1 MKSKFTDASI
11 LLAGLATGLAALI
24 LTKMGNPANMGFCI
38 ACFLRD
44 LAGAIGLHQAAK
56 LQYLRPEI
64 IGIVLGAFALSFI
77 QKECALAFLGCPLRM
92 VIRLGGG
99 DFNAI
104 TGLVGFVIGIFIG
117 IIFLQKGFSLNRAYP
132 VAPAEGLVLPGLFSV
147 LFLLFITVPAIF
159 FLSTE
164 GPGAKHAPIFAS
176 FAVAFVVGALAQ
188 KARLCTVGGIR
199 DFILCR
205 DTRLLSGFVVI
216 LLTILIGNLA
226 LGSFKPGFPLQ
237 PISHS
242 NHLWNLLGMILVG
255 WASVMLGGCPFRQ
268 LVLSAEGNGDSMVTV
283 LGMIVGAGLAH
294 NFKLAGNP
302 DSLNDAK
309 EFVLGGLSNYGKVA
323 VVACFFILLIVSVLN
338 LPKKNAGQLA
348 A

>member
-56 LQYLRPEI
+56 VQYLRPEI

-77 QKECALAFLGCPLRM
+77 QKEWKPKAGSSPATRFLLGIVVVIGALAFLGCPLRM

-132 VAPAEGLVLPGLFSV
+132 VAPAEGLVLPGLFSL
-147 LFLLFITVPAIF
+147 LFLLFITVSAIF

-164 GPGAKHAPIFAS
+164 GPGAKHAPILAS
-176 FAVAFVVGALAQ
+176 F
-188 KARLCTVGGIR
+188 
-199 DFILCR
+199 
-205 DTRLLSGFVVI
+205 
-216 LLTILIGNLA
+216 
-226 LGSFKPGFPLQ
+226 
-237 PISHS
+237 
-242 NHLWNLLGMILVG
+242 
-255 WASVMLGGCPFRQ
+255 
-268 LVLSAEGNGDSMVTV
+268 
-283 LGMIVGAGLAH
+283 
-294 NFKLAGNP
+294 
-302 DSLNDAK
+302 
-309 EFVLGGLSNYGKVA
+309 
-323 VVACFFILLIVSVLN
+323 VVALS
-338 LPKKNAGQLA
+338 
-348 A
+348 